1 MMRVTMTKTM
11 QIRMTLM
18 TQVNITMSITII
30 VGADVYDNGRYDYM
44 RIAMDGRMDG
54 AIDTRSVARHA
65 HMKKEAKPANS
76 KRKTGAIRQHL
87 SGNCRV
93 QVVKHQLCTC
103 SATTRLLSLQSRHVK
118 LLTHGACPIT
128 GQSLQTR
135 GNGGVDLNQDQT
147 NQSQE
152 QPTTPTHK
160 AQSQRPNQP
169 PPPTHATNGH

>member
-1 MMRVTMTKTM
+1 MC
-11 QIRMTLM
+11 
-18 TQVNITMSITII
+18 TIM
-30 VGADVYDNGRYDYM
+30 ADMIIWELRW
-44 RIAMDGRMDG
+44 MDGWMGRS
-54 AIDTRSVARHA
+54 TRGLSHVMHIW
-65 HMKKEAKPANS
+65 KNEAKPANS